1 MTLAVLASITTEMAR
16 DMAVNTGVCIR
27 PVMKRV
33 YDRDTG
39 TDSSVSIACGS
50 TREAVCPAC
59 ARKARVLRMQQC
71 AEGWHRDTEPEPP
84 TDRTDEEDQA
94 EQADQLD
101 DEGSGEG
108 SRRVRST
115 RRRPD
120 AADLPQV
127 PMANRTVGRT
137 FTTPDG
143 KEYRPSMFL
152 TLTLPSYGRIRTG
165 SGVPVDPAKYDYRR
179 AALDA
184 LHFPKLI
191 DRFWQNLRRCAGYRV
206 QYFAAL
212 EPQARLAPHLH
223 AAMRGVIP
231 RVVLKQV
238 IEATYVQLWWPSFDQ
253 PVYVHRQPLWTG
265 AGYCDPDTGEMLP
278 TWAEALDQLEAHP
291 EATPAHMMRFGTQHD
306 MAGIIA
312 PSLEADRAVRYLAK
326 YLTKA
331 IADPLGDHDSDP
343 AREAHIDRIH
353 GELRW
358 LPCSPRCANWLR
370 YGIQPDQPGPG
381 LIAGR
386 CTSKAHDREHLGCG
400 GRRVLVS
407 RDWSGKTLA
416 KHRADRATVVRQALE
431 AAGMLTPDV
440 ERMAAGVLS
449 SDGLPRFVWT
459 DDRPDPIT
467 YTLMLLHAVAERQK
481 WHAQYQAAK
490 GTTGGTAKAVDNHS
504 ATGADPPDPA
514 AAHSSA
520 SPDPGQTRAAGPAVK
535 GERSESA
542 GPSASE
548 ALDGRTEGPTLPTR
562 GRPSTQPLS
571 KEHQQEGT

>member
-1 MTLAVLASITTEMAR
+1 MSLGVLAQITTDMAR
-16 DMAVNTGVCIR
+16 EMSVNSGVCIR

-39 TDSSVSIACGS
+39 TDSRVPIACGS
-50 TREAVCPAC
+50 TREVVCPPC
-59 ARKARVLRMQQC
+59 ARKARVLRIQQC
-71 AEGWHRDTEPEPP
+71 QEGWHRDTEPEPLA
-84 TDRTDEEDQA
+84 DQLDQADDDEDQA
-94 EQADQLD
+94 EV
-101 DEGSGEG
+101 SEG

-115 RRRPD
+115 RRRQD

-152 TLTLPSYGRIRTG
+152 TLTLPSYGPIRSGT
-165 SGVPVDPAKYDYRR
+165 GVPIDASSYDYRR

-184 LHFPKLI
+184 LHFPKLV
-191 DRFWQNLRRCAGYRV
+191 DRFWQNLRHCAGYRV
-206 QYFAAL
+206 QYFAVL

-231 RVVLKQV
+231 RTVLKQV

-253 PVYVHRQPLWTG
+253 PVYVQRQPVWTG

-278 TWAEALDQLEAHP
+278 TWAEALDQLQSDPDAK
-291 EATPAHMMRFGTQHD
+291 PAHVMRFGTQYD
-306 MAGIIA
+306 VAGIIA
-312 PSLEADRAVRYLAK
+312 PSPEADRTVRYLAK

-331 IADPLGDHDSDP
+331 IADPLGELDITP
-343 AREAHIDRIH
+343 GREAHIDRLH
-353 GELRW
+353 AELRW

-370 YGIQPDQPGPG
+370 YGIQPDHPGPG
-381 LIAGR
+381 LAPGR
-386 CTSKAHDREHLGCG
+386 CSSKAHDREHLGCG

-416 KHRADRATVVRQALE
+416 KHRADRASVVREALD

-440 ERMAAGVLS
+440 ERMAADVLS
-449 SDGLPRFVWT
+449 PDGLPRFVWT
-459 DDRPDPIT
+459 EDKPDPTT
-467 YTLMLLHAVAERQK
+467 YTLMLLRAVAERQR
-481 WHAQYQAAK
+481 WRAQYDQ
-490 GTTGGTAKAVDNHS
+490 AKAAGAVDSHS
-504 ATGADPPDPA
+504 ATGPPTDIASPEPGP
-514 AAHSSA
+514 AHSSA
-520 SPDPGQTRAAGPAVK
+520 SPDPGQTRDDGPTVK

-548 ALDGRTEGPTLPTR
+548 ALDRRNGGPTLPTR
-562 GRPSTQPLS
+562 GRPSTQPTGTAPS
-571 KEHQQEGT
+571 RKEVDQDG